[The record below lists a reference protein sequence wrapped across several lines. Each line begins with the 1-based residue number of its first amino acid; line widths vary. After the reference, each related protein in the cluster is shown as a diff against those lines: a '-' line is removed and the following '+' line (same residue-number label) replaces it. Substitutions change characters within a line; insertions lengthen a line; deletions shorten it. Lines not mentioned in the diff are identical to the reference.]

1 MARTWHRLIKTRQ
14 EDGADRQELYELWR
28 KLSQLLAEN
37 IEDQNNETQ
46 QMVLSGLILRV
57 YVMT

>member
-1 MARTWHRLIKTRQ
+1 LIKTRQ